1 MPGNP
6 PDPRAASALSRAV
19 NATLDDSL
27 LTRLTKPAAAPQ
39 SAAPR
44 HTAPLGATSG
54 ARPIV
59 KTKPPVPR
67 GGRPLK
73 PIQLSAARL
82 LLDGKSVT
90 DVAAELEVHRYTVS
104 RWQSDPRFQA
114 ELRRQVERAALR
126 NTAPQ
131 RATG

>member
-1 MPGNP
+1 MQGNP
-6 PDPRAASALSRAV
+6 PDPRTASALSRAV

-27 LTRLTKPAAAPQ
+27 VARLLKPSPAPHG
-39 SAAPR
+39 AAPR
-44 HTAPLGATSG
+44 HTAPPGATTG

-59 KTKPPVPR
+59 KTKPPVPTDR
-67 GGRPLK
+67 RPLK
-73 PIQLSAARL
+73 AIQLSAARL

-90 DVAAELEVHRYTVS
+90 EVAAELEVHRYTIS